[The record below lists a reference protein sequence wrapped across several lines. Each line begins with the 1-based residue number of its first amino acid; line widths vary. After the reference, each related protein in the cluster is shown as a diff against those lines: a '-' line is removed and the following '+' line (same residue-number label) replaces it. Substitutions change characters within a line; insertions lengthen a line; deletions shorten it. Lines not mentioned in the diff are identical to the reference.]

1 LIFINKA
8 VDFLVKKTDIKI
20 KVMFYIVLILSNSLL
35 LNVYL
40 AYKLNSTKEKIIDER
55 VKNKAMREYL
65 GSKN

>member
-1 LIFINKA
+1 
-8 VDFLVKKTDIKI
+8 
-20 KVMFYIVLILSNSLL
+20 MFYIVLMLLSSLL
-35 LNVYL
+35 LNAFL

>member
-1 LIFINKA
+1 
-8 VDFLVKKTDIKI
+8 
-20 KVMFYIVLILSNSLL
+20 MFYIVLILSNSLL